1 MQHKLALIALRK
13 SVASKPC
20 PADEVPCGRFWING
34 NRLGEMRLV
43 FAEWKPG
50 TRRLLESLYK
60 LCCCLVAKSC
70 RTLCNPVDCSLP
82 ASSVHGIFQA
92 RMFEWVAISSS
103 RGSSHPRDRTRGVFC
118 LSRTGKRILYHHAT
132 WEALYCGSVV

>member
-20 PADEVPCGRFWING
+20 PVDEVPCGRFWING
-34 NRLGEMRLV
+34 NHLGEMRLV

-70 RTLCNPVDCSLP
+70 RTLCDSMDCSP
-82 ASSVHGIFQA
+82 PGSSVPGKNTRVGSHFFLQGIY
-92 RMFEWVAISSS
+92 
-103 RGSSHPRDRTRGVFC
+103 PTRDRSCVSYTC
-118 LSRTGKRILYHHAT
+118 LLHCRKILYH
-132 WEALYCGSVV
+132 